1 MDGWWD
7 FFLVVGDLMHGDG
20 VLGGL
25 GGWWDFFLV
34 IGGFDAR

>member
-1 MDGWWD
+1 MVGGILSWS
-7 FFLVVGDLMHGDG
+7 LVVLMHCDG

-34 IGGFDAR
+34 VGDFDAL